1 MRPFLCLLL
10 SSAIL
15 SGPVLQAQ
23 AHPQQ
28 AHPVAGPV
36 VLAPQPDI
44 FKKHVA
50 AFPRVAASPA
60 VSPEAMARINGSL
73 QRLDATVREAAKDCQ
88 TSAKEDEGKVDP
100 DAWGRT
106 ITVTMKGPRFLS
118 FLASDDIYCGGAYP
132 DASPLPMVY
141 DLTTGRPLNWL
152 KVLPPNAKASLDAAG
167 DGTTIGVVAW
177 PALSAA
183 VMSKADKDC
192 QDAFGDPAGP
202 GPFLLWLDAA
212 TGSLVADVDGL
223 GHAFADC
230 AGPYTFT
237 VPEARK
243 LGVSSELLD
252 SLDAAHHL
260 QQH

>member
-1 MRPFLCLLL
+1 M
-10 SSAIL
+10 L

-23 AHPQQ
+23 ARPQQ
-28 AHPVAGPV
+28 AHPLAGPV

-44 FKKHVA
+44 FKKSVA

-60 VSPEAMARINGSL
+60 VSPEAMARINASL
-73 QRLDATVREAAKDCQ
+73 QRLDATVREAAEGCRA
-88 TSAKEDEGKVDP
+88 SFKESKGKADP

-118 FLASDDIYCGGAYP
+118 LLATDEIYCGGAFP
-132 DASPLPMVY
+132 DESLLPMVY

-152 KVLPPNAKASLDAAG
+152 KVLPPNVKASLDAAG
-167 DGTTIGVVAW
+167 DGTTIGVVLW
-177 PALSAA
+177 PTLTDA
-183 VMSKADKDC
+183 VRSKAIKDC
-192 QDAFGDPAGP
+192 KDAFRDPG

-212 TGSLVADVDGL
+212 TDELVADVDYL
-223 GHAFADC
+223 GHADAVC
-230 AGPYTFT
+230 TGPYTFSI
-237 VPEARK
+237 PEARK

-252 SLDAAHHL
+252 SLDAAHRL